1 MRAVW
6 LTTNYGLDWPKTKAK
21 NENGRISQQREITQI
36 LDRLQAANFNTVMLQ
51 TRLRGDVIYPSRIE
65 CQSAVLT
72 GKEGGNPGYDPLQFI
87 IEQCHKRQMEC
98 HAWIVT
104 MPLGNQSHVKM
115 QGKAS
120 VANRHPDMCKKH
132 QNEYYLDPGNPETAP
147 YILSIVK
154 EIVENYDV
162 DGIHLD
168 YIRYPEK
175 AASFPDQ
182 DTFKKYAPKGM
193 NLQEWRRENIS
204 RIVYTLYN
212 WIKLHKPHVKLSS
225 APLGRYTNMPE
236 APAPGWNAYETVYQD
251 VKTWIEQEKHDFIIP
266 MMYAQGKYFDPY
278 LYQWKKIARNCPVI
292 PGLGAYQL
300 ESEEGDWPLETLLQ
314 QIDLSRLANVDGQGF
329 YRVENL
335 FNRRKQLWESLC
347 HHYYAYPALPP
358 LMNGRDS
365 VPPQPP
371 VDLTLDFC
379 ENNTWKCTWRHAD
392 SLESDKLT
400 FALYAFPAHVTDTN
414 DPQYLVAANIREH
427 SFTLLPEN
435 LPEGSE
441 YIAVSAIDK
450 AYNESVPSPLV
461 SLYNDTYSGEKIPL
475 RKGKEPGFYTIESL
489 KGIDKI
495 AVFNLCNKLV
505 AKQTYENKPFK
516 FDTIQ
521 PGTYKVVL
529 ADKKGRLHTF
539 IWNKD

>member
-21 NENGRISQQREITQI
+21 NENGRVRQQREIIKI

-65 CQSAVLT
+65 CWSAVLT
-72 GKEGGNPGYDPLQFI
+72 GKESGNPGYDPLQFI
-87 IEQCHKRQMEC
+87 IEQCHKRHMEC

-104 MPLGNQSHVKM
+104 IPLGNQSHIKM
-115 QGKAS
+115 QGKTS
-120 VANRHPDMCKKH
+120 VANNRPDMCKKH

-182 DTFKKYAPKGM
+182 GTFKKYAPKGM
-193 NLQEWRRENIS
+193 SLQEWRRENIS

-251 VKTWIEQEKHDFIIP
+251 VKAWIEQEKHDFIIP
-266 MMYAQGKYFDPY
+266 MMYAKGKYFDPY

-300 ESEEGDWPLETLLQ
+300 ESGEGDWPLEALLQ

-335 FNRRKQLWESLC
+335 FNQRKQLWESLC

-371 VDLTLDFC
+371 IDLTLDFC
-379 ENNTWKCTWRHAD
+379 ENNTWKCTWQHAD

-400 FALYAFPAHVTDTN
+400 YALYAFPAHVTDTN
-414 DPQYLVAANIREH
+414 DPKYLVASNIREPI
-427 SFTLLPEN
+427 FTLLPET
-435 LPEGSE
+435 LPENAE

-450 AYNESVPSPLV
+450 AYNESVLSPLV
-461 SLYNDTYSGEKIPL
+461 SLYNDTYNGGKIPL
-475 RKGKEPGFYTIESL
+475 RKGKEPGSYTIEHI

-495 AVFNLCNKLV
+495 AVFNLCNELV
-505 AKQTYENKPFK
+505 DKQTYENKPFK

-529 ADKKGRLHTF
+529 ADKKGTLHTF